1 VKKLEKNINDL
12 ILMNEREKELENKIE
27 KIIKENPKLIIEN
40 KILEVEFNLDGTKK
54 DIYSLASEKDIKET
68 QIKSDLN
75 EIDYKYYHKIISK
88 DEYERKKE
96 ELEQKL
102 LKQIEVYNDLI
113 FKIINTNEINSI
125 MDSIK
130 KYNLNDI
137 DLTRLAKAITSVTE
151 EKVEEFINN
160 NKKFMISNIEYWDY
174 KYKEL
179 SMAISKTREVENFI
193 LSLISKNK

>member
-1 VKKLEKNINDL
+1 
-12 ILMNEREKELENKIE
+12 MNEREKELENKIE

-130 KYNLNDI
+130 KI
-137 DLTRLAKAITSVTE
+137 
-151 EKVEEFINN
+151 
-160 NKKFMISNIEYWDY
+160 
-174 KYKEL
+174 
-179 SMAISKTREVENFI
+179 
-193 LSLISKNK
+193 